1 MSKNNIKIIGIVIII
16 LIVIILKVRSL
27 NTDKQVYK
35 QNSIALPENQ
45 VLIEENKN
53 KINEYDFEESIMNDW
68 LQRLNFGGK
77 NEKAKSE

>member
-16 LIVIILKVRSL
+16 LIVIILKVRIL

-53 KINEYDFEESIMNDW
+53 KINEYDFEESIMND
-68 LQRLNFGGK
+68 
-77 NEKAKSE
+77 

>member
-53 KINEYDFEESIMNDW
+53 KINEYDFEESIMND
-68 LQRLNFGGK
+68 
-77 NEKAKSE
+77 